1 MLSCF
6 SRSPPDSLVHR
17 VLQVKILEWVAI
29 SHSGDL
35 PNLGIKSL
43 SHVSCIGRQVL
54 STSVTWEAQNVLV
67 FLICSV
73 TDLKKY
79 ILNRKKKCFCI
90 NTCTTMVQKDWKSRL
105 ASKVKTKFWRVLRRR
120 LIYSDWRQG
129 QCEVWKS
136 LSRVQVF
143 VTPWT
148 IHSKEFS
155 RPEYWSG

>member
-1 MLSCF
+1 MFHECMLSCF

-17 VLQVKILEWVAI
+17 VLQVKILEWVAV

-35 PNLGIKSL
+35 PNPGIKSL

-79 ILNRKKKCFCI
+79 ILNRKKKVFLYKHMHDYGAKGLKKQACI
-90 NTCTTMVQKDWKSRL
+90 KSEN
-105 ASKVKTKFWRVLRRR
+105 KVLESTEEETDLF
-120 LIYSDWRQG
+120 
-129 QCEVWKS
+129 
-136 LSRVQVF
+136 
-143 VTPWT
+143 
-148 IHSKEFS
+148 
-155 RPEYWSG
+155 